1 MRDQE
6 ERVGLIPIRCSV
18 PAFSNRPR
26 SCSGSNFYIVKNQDV
41 DRSTTVRVTREGSN
55 HGHRKDGKDGMGGD
69 GMGWGRNKGRES
81 ALERGDSSELAGAV
95 ISVLSY

>member
-1 MRDQE
+1 M
-6 ERVGLIPIRCSV
+6 
-18 PAFSNRPR
+18 
-26 SCSGSNFYIVKNQDV
+26 
-41 DRSTTVRVTREGSN
+41 
-55 HGHRKDGKDGMGGD
+55 GMGKTGRMGWD